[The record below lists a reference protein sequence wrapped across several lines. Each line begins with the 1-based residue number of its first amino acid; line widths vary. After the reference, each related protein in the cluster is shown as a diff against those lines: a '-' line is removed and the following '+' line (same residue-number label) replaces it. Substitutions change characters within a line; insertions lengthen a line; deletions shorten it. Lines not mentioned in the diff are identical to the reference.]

1 MKDISGGHILQV
13 NANVWNNLM
22 VWSLYLNKFAL
33 SWFNYVTHNREVKF
47 LLKGE
52 IKDDLRSIETGTG
65 GSHESI
71 ESALLIPYR
80 CASAFL

>member
-1 MKDISGGHILQV
+1 
-13 NANVWNNLM
+13 M

-33 SWFNYVTHNREVKF
+33 SWFNYITHNRQVIF
-47 LLKGE
+47 LLKG
-52 IKDDLRSIETGTG
+52 KRKKADLRSTETRTG